1 MASIPRLKRRTLA
14 SAAVLAA
21 ATAGLAS
28 CGAGSGG
35 RQEVRFTFSKR
46 EAIDFMTEV
55 VNEFNTSQEDYYVE
69 LDTSGPDVISAAFV
83 RGNPPDLM
91 LANYNMEVSRFIQR
105 CAVSDLS
112 DTSPAEKIN
121 PDLIPMLEQYGVC
134 EGQISAIPYS
144 VMSASVIYNKEIFAE
159 HGLEVPTTWSE
170 LIAVCDTLQAADVDP
185 FYATF
190 ADPWTINQGWADYSI
205 GGSIEVLDF
214 FDEMWAEGEN
224 VGPDSPVS
232 FEKDF
237 LEPLEK
243 MQLLARTYTNSDAN
257 GRTYDFGNVQFANGS
272 GAMYLQGPWAFSEI
286 AKSAPD
292 LEVGSFPLPMTEDPA
307 DLKVRINLDLAA
319 MIPVDANN
327 PDGAR
332 AFLEFLFE
340 EERITAYN
348 ASQLGFV
355 PQVGGKQPDDP
366 RVEGMV
372 SYYEDGQI
380 YQGPGVLIPRAIP
393 TENYMQSVAI
403 GDDPA
408 RILRTMDADWAR
420 LAYRQPAPD
429 AEVNG

>member
-1 MASIPRLKRRTLA
+1 MPGSHRLRRRTLA

-28 CGAGSGG
+28 CGGG
-35 RQEVRFTFSKR
+35 DQRKVRFTFSKR

-55 VNEFNTSQEDYYVE
+55 VNEFNQSQDQYVVE

-91 LANYNMEVSRFIQR
+91 LANYNMEISRFIQR

-121 PDLIPMLEQYGVC
+121 PDLIPLLEQYGVC
-134 EGQISAIPYS
+134 EDQISAIPYS

-159 HGLEVPTTWSE
+159 HGVEVPTTWSE
-170 LIAVCDTLQAADVDP
+170 LIAVCDTLKAAGVDP

-190 ADPWTINQGWADYSI
+190 ADPWTVNQGWADYSI
-205 GGSIEVLDF
+205 GGSIEVLEF
-214 FDEMWAEGEN
+214 FDQMWAAGED

-232 FEKDF
+232 FQKDF

-243 MQLLARTYTNSDAN
+243 MQLLASEYANADAN
-257 GRTYDFGNVQFANGS
+257 GRTYDFGNVQFASGE

-286 AKSAPD
+286 AKTAPD
-292 LEVGSFPLPMTEDPA
+292 LELGSFPLPMTDDPD
-307 DLKVRINLDLAA
+307 DLKVRVNLDLAA
-319 MIPVDANN
+319 MIPVEAAN
-327 PDGAR
+327 PEGAR
-332 AFLEFLFE
+332 AFLEYLFE

-348 ASQLGFV
+348 ESQLGFV
-355 PQVGGKQPDDP
+355 PQIGGKQPTDP
-366 RVEGMV
+366 RVEEMIPF
-372 SYYEDGQI
+372 YENGQI

-393 TENYMQSVAI
+393 TENYMQSIVI
-403 GDDPA
+403 GEDPKG
-408 RILRTMDADWAR
+408 ILQTMDADWAR

-429 AEVNG
+429 AEVEA